1 MIFDLIQT
9 RSTLGADYVYTTK
22 ENQMLYT
29 ANIRLAIAKI
39 NINLLKN
46 NEIVLSSTYGIS
58 DRLNN
63 LKKSFLGSEYSV
75 LKIQKPNDEVCGKIC
90 YKRVRKFFF
99 GYGYYEI
106 DYDGELFT
114 CYTVGRGKEGI
125 FICIYIG
132 DRQVAM
138 IEKPP
143 IVRDNKDRYI
153 IYTIDNK
160 YNDIVSFFGLYYDH
174 YTSSNYTQYAYK
186 KTKVSYVYSL
196 NKEIKSKYNPK
207 FKELC

>member
-63 LKKSFLGSEYSV
+63 LKKSFLGSEYSA
-75 LKIQKPNDEVCGKIC
+75 LKYKTRLVCGDDS
-90 YKRVRKFFF
+90 YKDRKFFF
-99 GYGYYEI
+99 VM
-106 DYDGELFT
+106 D
-114 CYTVGRGKEGI
+114 
-125 FICIYIG
+125 
-132 DRQVAM
+132 
-138 IEKPP
+138 
-143 IVRDNKDRYI
+143 I
-153 IYTIDNK
+153 IN
-160 YNDIVSFFGLYYDH
+160 
-174 YTSSNYTQYAYK
+174 
-186 KTKVSYVYSL
+186 
-196 NKEIKSKYNPK
+196 
-207 FKELC
+207 